1 MPQTK
6 PRTEL
11 RVDISSPVGGGKFKQ
26 FVKEIINAERQ
37 PIRMIETRKA
47 KEQERLKLMQEFV
60 GKVRKLPEVLRELES
75 FKKFR
80 ELKADWPAKDQMD
93 VFVDKDVAETGEYQI
108 EVTQLAGRHSMISD
122 GYESPE
128 DEIGTGYFTY
138 ETANGESKSVWL
150 SPENATL
157 KGLVRAINSERGL
170 GVQASLINDG
180 SGEDRPWRLVVH
192 AKKSGVDNDVN
203 YPDFY
208 FVDGDFRLTEADERL
223 AQNAIIK
230 FNGFEIMSQANKFEL
245 LPGVTVELK
254 QAKEDYEFTLSITED
269 IAKITGKVKAMVDA
283 INGVL
288 EFVNKQNKLDASS
301 DTTKTLGGDTALFTI
316 ESRVRRLAFQSFGV
330 DPDDEEQI
338 LHLSDLG
345 IQFEKTG
352 LLEFKEDKF
361 KKKINENFDYVAN
374 FFTGDES
381 FIKQIKDVTDGFLR
395 PETGAVTVREKGI
408 RDRIR
413 RMDQEIARKEEN
425 LTKREAQLKRQFSQ
439 LEGLM
444 GSMQSQQSYLQQ
456 ALGSP
461 GLIPGM

>member
-1 MPQTK
+1 M
-6 PRTEL
+6 EF
-11 RVDISSPVGGGKFKQ
+11 RVDIASPVGGGKFRQ
-26 FVKEIINAERQ
+26 FVKEIISAERQ
-37 PIRMIETRKA
+37 PIKMIENRKA

-60 GKVRKLPEVLRELES
+60 GKVKKLPEVYKDLES

-80 ELKADWPAKDQMD
+80 ELKADWPAKDQLD
-93 VFVDKDVAETGEYQI
+93 VTLDKDVAEAGEYQL

-128 DEIGTGYFTY
+128 DEIGTGYFSY
-138 ETANGESKSVWL
+138 ETADGESKSVWL
-150 SPENATL
+150 SSESNTL
-157 KGLVRAINSERGL
+157 QSLVRAINNERGM

-180 SGEDRPWRLVVH
+180 SGDDRPWRLIVH
-192 AKKSGVDNDVN
+192 AKKSGIDNDVN

-208 FVDGDFRLTEADERL
+208 FVDGDFRLTQADERL
-223 AQNAIIK
+223 AQNAIVK
-230 FNGFEIMSQANKFEL
+230 FNGFEIMSQSNKFEI
-245 LPGVTVELK
+245 LPGVTIDLK
-254 QAKEDYEFTLSITED
+254 EAKEDYEFNLTITED
-269 IAKITGKVKAMVDA
+269 VAKITGKVKALVDG

-316 ESRVRRLAFQSFGV
+316 ESRLRRLAFQSFGV
-330 DPDDEEQI
+330 DPDDEEKM

-352 LLEFKEDKF
+352 MLEFKEDKF
-361 KKKINENFDYVAN
+361 KKMINTNFDQIAN
-374 FFTGDES
+374 FFTSDQS
-381 FIKQIKDVTDGFLR
+381 FIQQIKAVTDGFLR
-395 PETGAVTVREKGI
+395 PETGAVTSREKGI
-408 RDRIR
+408 RDRIK
-413 RMDQEIARKEEN
+413 RMDEEISRKEER

-444 GSMQSQQSYLQQ
+444 GSMQSQQNYLQQ

-461 GLIPGM
+461 GMIPGM